1 MAKKKRQ
8 PIGDMFD
15 ANLWLRWQERPELT
29 KRRAPSEARKAKPPI
44 KAKTKARRSAPP

>member
-15 ANLWLRWQERPELT
+15 ANLWLRWQERPELN
-29 KRRAPSEARKAKPPI
+29 KRKAKPPI